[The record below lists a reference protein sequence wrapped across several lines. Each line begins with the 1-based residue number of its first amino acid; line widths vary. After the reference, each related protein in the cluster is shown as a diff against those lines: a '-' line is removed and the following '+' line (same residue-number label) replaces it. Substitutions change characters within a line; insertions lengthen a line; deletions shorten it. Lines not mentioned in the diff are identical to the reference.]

1 MARITIEDVATRAGV
16 SPTTVSHVFSGQ
28 RPVSEA
34 TQAHVRAIAEQLGYR
49 ANAVA
54 KSLRTQRTSTVM
66 IVMPD
71 LTNPFYPVFAR
82 GVQDTLRSSE
92 YHTLLCNTDS
102 REEEERAFL
111 DDALSRRLDGVVFAG
126 FWVRPE
132 ELLVL
137 ADAGMAVVNLGSGA
151 GPVDSVRAG
160 DHVASLGMTGYL
172 LAKYGPDVALIDGNE
187 RAMVSEARAAG
198 FIDAHQAAGHTVPPQ
213 YVVSEEFTREG
224 GQRGM
229 RRLLDLPHP
238 PRAVFCANDRIALG
252 ALDVARERSLSVPG
266 DIAIASFNDISVAQ
280 FLNPPL
286 STIRLPSEEI
296 GETAVE
302 LLLERAAGRELAKR
316 INLASQIV
324 WRRSTRD
331 IPQAADP
338 AK

>member
-1 MARITIEDVATRAGV
+1 MARITIDDVAARAGV
-16 SPTTVSHVFSGQ
+16 SATTVSHVFSGQ

-34 TQAHVRAIAEQLGYR
+34 TQAQVRRVAEELGYR

-82 GVQDTLRSSE
+82 GVQDTLRPSE

-102 REEEERAFL
+102 REEEERAYL

-132 ELLVL
+132 ELVVL
-137 ADAGMAVVNLGSGA
+137 TEAGMPVVSLGHGT
-151 GPVDSVRAG
+151 GPLDSVRSG
-160 DHVASLGMTGYL
+160 DNTASAEITGYL
-172 LAKYGPDVALIDGNE
+172 LSKYGPDVALIDGEE
-187 RAMVSEARAAG
+187 RAMVSQTRAAG
-198 FIDAHQAAGHTVPPQ
+198 FVDAHTALGTTPRPE
-213 YVVSEEFTREG
+213 YIVSEEFTREG

-252 ALDVARERSLSVPG
+252 ALDVARERSLDVPG
-266 DIAIASFNDISVAQ
+266 DLAIAGYDDIEAASLVV
-280 FLNPPL
+280 PPL
-286 STIRLPSEEI
+286 TTVRNRSYELGAACGR
-296 GETAVE
+296 
-302 LLLERAAGRELAKR
+302 LLLSRMSGEYAGEGRTILVQAEMVVRESA
-316 INLASQIV
+316 
-324 WRRSTRD
+324 
-331 IPQAADP
+331 
-338 AK
+338 